1 MIKHRNSRR
10 AFGLTAAGV
19 AAALLLPGAAAAQA
33 DPTVPEENE
42 SLVNI
47 LYFND
52 FHGRLDSYNNLTVG
66 FAAKLEELRAENG
79 EENSVVISGGDSV
92 GGTLYTS
99 SSQNDD
105 PTIEVINALEID
117 ASALGNHEFDKG
129 IADLSDRILANV
141 NFPYLGANVTYNGS
155 PVGQDGGVTLVEA
168 GGVTVG
174 IIGAVTEQTP
184 GLVDQ
189 NGIEGVEFTDPVAAV
204 NEQAAALKASG
215 EVDVIVATYHEGAT
229 VELPANAAQED
240 QAAALQTAMSEQA
253 VFESI
258 VNETSA
264 DVDVIVNGHTHK
276 MYNWMAPVPGSD
288 ELRPVLQSGEYAAN
302 IGQIPLLVNNET
314 GEVRVDTANFQLHPT
329 AGTEIPEGN
338 ARVDAVAEIVA
349 AAEAEAEVLGG
360 EVIGS
365 IEGDITTAFQ
375 GETRDDRGNASAM
388 GTLIANMYRDATA
401 EQGGAEIGIV
411 NPGGLRADLYEATND
426 GDLTVRQ
433 AVDVLPFAN
442 NLFTG
447 TFTGAQLKAV
457 LEEQWQ
463 PEEASRPYLQ
473 LGLSDNV
480 HYTSDSSL
488 EKGNR
493 ITGIWLDGELVTDDQ
508 QIRVALPSFLTSGTG
523 DNFFTLG
530 DGADVRDSGIVDSD
544 AFQAYI
550 AENSPLSADYDRR
563 QLDIVGLNPQQTLE
577 VQAGDT
583 VEFQVNKIDL
593 TSIGAPVSDSITV
606 AIGDEEQ
613 SFDVVDNSAAVSFA
627 VPDVDAATES
637 ELQINAGGLMIPVS
651 VIIEPADDTVD
662 PTEPTDP
669 TDPTDDPTDPSDDPT
684 DPSDDGTG
692 DDDLPETG
700 FELSG
705 LLIALAAAGLLAGG
719 ALTLRT
725 RRS

>member
-1 MIKHRNSRR
+1 MIKHRTSRR
-10 AFGLTAAGV
+10 AFGLTAV
-19 AAALLLPGAAAAQA
+19 AVSAALLLPAAAAAQA
-33 DPTVPEENE
+33 DPTTPGDDE

-52 FHGRLDSYNNLTVG
+52 FHGRLDSYENLTVG

-79 EENSVVISGGDSV
+79 EENSVVIAGGDSV

-105 PTIEVINALEID
+105 PTISVLNALEID

-129 IADLSDRILANV
+129 IDDLENRILPGV
-141 NFPYLGANVTYNGS
+141 DFPYLGANVTHDGA
-155 PVGQDGGVTLVEA
+155 PVGEDGGVTLVDV

-174 IIGAVTEQTP
+174 IIGAVTQQTP

-189 NGIEGVEFTDPVAAV
+189 AGIEGVEFGDPVAAV
-204 NEQAAALKASG
+204 NEQASALKESG
-215 EVDVIVATYHEGAT
+215 TADVIIATYHEGAT
-229 VELPANAAQED
+229 VELPANAEQDA
-240 QAAALQTAMSEQA
+240 QAAALQTAMSEQQA
-253 VFESI
+253 FDSI

-288 ELRPVLQSGEYAAN
+288 ELRPVLQAGEYAAN
-302 IGQIPLLVNNET
+302 IGQIPLLVNNTT
-314 GEVRVDTANFQLHPT
+314 GEVSVDTANFQLHPT
-329 AGTEIPEGN
+329 KGAVIPEGN
-338 ARVDAVAEIVA
+338 DRVDQVAQIVA
-349 AAEAEAEVLGG
+349 DAEAEAEILGG

-375 GETRDDRGNASAM
+375 GEVRDDRGNASAM
-388 GTLIANMYRDATA
+388 GTLVANMYRDATA

-411 NPGGLRADLYEATND
+411 NPGGLRADLYEETNA
-426 GDLTVRQ
+426 GELTVRQ

-447 TFTGAQLKAV
+447 DFTGAQLKAV

-463 PEEASRPYLQ
+463 PAEASRPYLQ

-480 HYTSDSSL
+480 QYTSDSSR
-488 EKGNR
+488 EQGDR
-493 ITGIWLDGELVTDDQ
+493 ITGIWLEGELVTDEQ
-508 QIRVALPSFLTSGTG
+508 VIRVALPSFLTSGTG

-530 DGADVRDSGIVDSD
+530 DGANVMDSGIVDSD
-544 AFQAYI
+544 AFQQYFKD
-550 AENSPLSADYDRR
+550 NQPLTPDYSRT
-563 QLDIVGLNPQQTLE
+563 QLDLVGLNPVGTLE
-577 VQAGDT
+577 VAVGDT
-583 VEFQVNKIDL
+583 IAFDVNKVNL
-593 TSIGAPVSDSITV
+593 TSIGAPVSEEITV
-606 AIGDEEQ
+606 LFGDDELTFPVEA
-613 SFDVVDNSAAVSFA
+613 NSAAVSFEVPNVA
-627 VPDVDAATES
+627 VDGM
-637 ELQINAGGLMIPVS
+637 QIRAGGVLVDVAVAVS
-651 VIIEPADDTVD
+651 GVSD
-662 PTEPTDP
+662 EPTDPSDP
-669 TDPTDDPTDPSDDPT
+669 TDPTDSDDPT
-684 DPSDDGTG
+684 TPTDDDATG

-700 FELSG
+700 FEISG
-705 LLIALAAAGLLAGG
+705 VLLALAAVVLIGGG

>member
-1 MIKHRNSRR
+1 MIQHRTKRR
-10 AFGLTAAGV
+10 AFGVTAAAV
-19 AAALLLPGAAAAQA
+19 TAAMLIPGAAVAQA
-33 DPTVPEENE
+33 DPTVPDENE
-42 SLVNI
+42 SLVNV

-99 SSQNDD
+99 SSQQDN
-105 PTIEVINALEID
+105 PTIDVLNALEID

-129 IADLSDRILANV
+129 IDDLNGRILPGV
-141 NFPYLGANVTYNGS
+141 NFPYLGANVTYNGA
-155 PVGQDGGVTLVEA
+155 PVGEDGGVTLVEV
-168 GGVTVG
+168 GDVTVG

-189 NGIEGVEFTDPVAAV
+189 NGIEGVEFTDPVEAV

-215 EVDVIVATYHEGAT
+215 EADVIIATYHEGAT
-229 VELPANAAQED
+229 VELAPNAPQED
-240 QAAALQTAMSEQA
+240 QAAALQTAMSEQEA
-253 VFESI
+253 FNSI

-276 MYNWMAPVPGSD
+276 TYNWMAPVPGSD

-314 GEVRVDTANFQLHPT
+314 GDVRVDTANFQLHPT

-338 ARVDAVAEIVA
+338 DRVDLVAEIVA
-349 AAEAEAEVLGG
+349 AAEAEAEVLGS

-365 IEGDITTAFQ
+365 IEGDITTAYQ
-375 GETRDDRGNASAM
+375 GDARDDRGNASTL
-388 GTLIANMYRDATA
+388 GTLVANMYRDATA
-401 EQGGAEIGIV
+401 EQGGAEIGLV
-411 NPGGLRADLYEATND
+411 NPGGLRADLFEATND

-442 NLFTG
+442 NLFTA

-463 PEEASRPYLQ
+463 PEGASRPYLQ

-480 HYTSDSSL
+480 QYTTDSSL
-488 EKGNR
+488 EQGNR
-493 ITGIWLDGELVTDDQ
+493 VTSIWIDGELVTDDQ
-508 QIRVALPSFLTSGTG
+508 EIRIAIPSFLTSGTG

-544 AFQAYI
+544 AFQTYI
-550 AENSPLSADYDRR
+550 VENSPLTPDYTRS
-563 QLDIVGLNPQQTLE
+563 QLDLVGLNPVAPIE
-577 VQAGDT
+577 VAVGDT
-583 VEFQVNKIDL
+583 IEFDVNKIDL
-593 TSIGAPVSDSITV
+593 TSLGAPVTENISVEFT
-606 AIGDEEQ
+606 GDELLFPVENNSAHV
-613 SFDVVDNSAAVSFA
+613 SFDVPESAAA
-627 VPDVDAATES
+627 Q
-637 ELQINAGGLMIPVS
+637 ELMTITAGGLLVEVPVI
-651 VIIEPADDTVD
+651 VTDAGEGTTPPGDDD
-662 PTEPTDP
+662 E
-669 TDPTDDPTDPSDDPT
+669 TDPSAPA
-684 DPSDDGTG
+684 PSDDEGG
-692 DDDLPETG
+692 EAGELPETG
-700 FELSG
+700 FELSAA
-705 LLIALAAAGLLAGG
+705 LLALAAAIVLGGG
-719 ALTLRT
+719 ALSLRT

>member
-1 MIKHRNSRR
+1 MTKHRTSRR
-10 AFGLTAAGV
+10 AFGLTAAAV
-19 AAALLLPGAAAAQA
+19 SAALLLPGAAVAQA
-33 DPTVPEENE
+33 DPTTPAEDE

-52 FHGRLDSYNNLTVG
+52 FHGRLDSYENLTVG

-105 PTIEVINALEID
+105 PTIAVLNALEID

-129 IADLSDRILANV
+129 IDDLEGRILPGV
-141 NFPYLGANVTYNGS
+141 DFPYLGANVTHNGAA
-155 PVGQDGGVTLVEA
+155 VGEDGGVTLVEV

-189 NGIEGVEFTDPVAAV
+189 SGIEGVEFTDPVAAV
-204 NEQAAALKASG
+204 NVQAAALKESG
-215 EVDVIVATYHEGAT
+215 AADVIIATYHEGAT
-229 VELPANAAQED
+229 VELPANAEQEV
-240 QAAALQTAMSEQA
+240 QADALQTAMSEQA
-253 VFESI
+253 AFESI

-276 MYNWMAPVPGSD
+276 TYNWMAPVPGSD
-288 ELRPVLQSGEYAAN
+288 ELRPVLQAGEYAAN

-314 GEVRVDTANFQLHPT
+314 GEVSVDTANFQLHST
-329 AGTEIPEGN
+329 SGTEIPEGN
-338 ARVDAVAEIVA
+338 ERVDLVAQIVA
-349 AAEAEAEVLGG
+349 DAEAEAEILGG

-375 GETRDDRGNASAM
+375 GESRDDRGNASAM
-388 GTLIANMYRDATA
+388 GTLVANMYRDATA
-401 EQGGAEIGIV
+401 AQGGAEIGLV
-411 NPGGLRADLYEATND
+411 NPGGLRSDLYEATND
-426 GDLTVRQ
+426 GELTVRQ

-442 NLFTG
+442 NLFTA

-457 LEEQWQ
+457 FEEQWQ
-463 PEEASRPYLQ
+463 PEGASRPYLQ
-473 LGLSDNV
+473 LGLSDNI
-480 HYTSDSSL
+480 HYTSDSSR
-488 EKGNR
+488 EQGDR

-508 QIRVALPSFLTSGTG
+508 KIRVAIPSFLTSGTG

-530 DGADVRDSGIVDSD
+530 DGADVRDSGLVDSD
-544 AFQAYI
+544 AFQQYFKD
-550 AENSPLSADYDRR
+550 NQPLSPDYDRA
-563 QLDIVGLNPQQTLE
+563 QLDLVGLNPVETLE
-577 VQAGDT
+577 VAVGDT
-583 VEFQVNKIDL
+583 VEFDVNKIDL
-593 TSIGAPVSDSITV
+593 TSIGAPVSEEITV
-606 AIGDEEQ
+606 TWGDEAL
-613 SFDVVDNSAAVSFA
+613 SFPVEANSAAVSIQVPNSA
-627 VPDVDAATES
+627 VEGM
-637 ELQINAGGLMIPVS
+637 QIAAGGMVVDVAVAVS
-651 VIIEPADDTVD
+651 GVTD
-662 PTEPTDP
+662 EPTDP
-669 TDPTDDPTDPSDDPT
+669 TNPTEDPTDPTEDPT
-684 DPSDDGTG
+684 NPTDDDATG

-705 LLIALAAAGLLAGG
+705 ALLALAALVLVGGG
-719 ALTLRT
+719 ALTLRA